1 MPYKNI
7 VFAKLEKRLLNDPRW
22 FGMSENAQLNFIKLI
37 LIASETYNKIPR
49 SLDLLCSLLRTKQ
62 RRSTIL
68 KTLKEIELNFPKF
81 KKNENFYYFEDF
93 HEKTNYVRAIPRN
106 APGTPKEVTDKEKE
120 KYIDKEKERERE
132 DLPLSTNNFLEIP
145 EEIKKLWITTWGR
158 IPKIPEQEETEK
170 LIEKFG
176 IKKLHSIFKSASLKG
191 FQNLDTLINALDEQ
205 GNIKPKEN
213 NNGRNGN
220 QQRRK
225 DYVTKDEYERGIKN
239 LYEGRT

>member
-7 VFAKLEKRLLNDPRW
+7 VYAKLEKRLLNDPRW

-68 KTLKEIELNFPKF
+68 NTLKEIELSFPKF
-81 KKNENFYYFEDF
+81 KKNEKYYYFEDF
-93 HEKTNYVRAIPRN
+93 DEKTNYIRATPGN
-106 APGTPKEVTDKEKE
+106 AQGTPKDGVEKE
-120 KYIDKEKERERE
+120 KDKDKEEEE
-132 DLPLSTNNFLEIP
+132 EEELPLPKPNKTNP
-145 EEIKKLWITTWGR
+145 EDMQKLWAATWGR
-158 IPKIPEQEETEK
+158 NPKVPEQEETEK

-176 IKKLHSIFKSASLKG
+176 IEKLYLIYKSASLKG

-213 NNGRNGN
+213 KNGRNGS

-225 DYVTKDEYERGIKN
+225 DYVTEDEYESELKS
-239 LYEGRT
+239 LYEGGGKA